1 MARNRS
7 LFDLLTSTTDNR
19 DLREMNLRNREL
31 DGQRLSEIHFPSNV
45 RILAIRRKD
54 EMIIPMGITRLSY
67 GDRLT
72 IVGDLDVLQAV
83 ENWVS

>member
-1 MARNRS
+1 MN
-7 LFDLLTSTTDNR
+7 LTNR
-19 DLREMNLRNREL
+19 DLV
-31 DGQRLSEIHFPSNV
+31 GQRLSEINFPSNV

-54 EMIIPMGITRLSY
+54 EMVIPMGTTRLSL

-72 IVGDLDVLQAV
+72 MVGDLDVLQAI